1 MRGGRS
7 MFWRIFLVLWLVSTA
22 LVIGS
27 AVALA
32 LVAEREIPKQ
42 MRAGLVSTLRGAA
55 RPVLLL
61 RDRLPPDEFRET
73 LRALREES
81 DIDLYLVDADGRE
94 ALGREIPGAFGD
106 LAARTRDLPQVWL
119 SGPPPGGKLVYAER
133 TTDARGR
140 PLLVLMRVPG
150 PPLPGSAF
158 LLANLI
164 VPLSFSVVLA
174 SLFSAISA
182 RYLVKPIEHLRMA
195 TRRLASGALDYRIGH
210 LLSRRSDEFGALA
223 ADFDGMADR
232 IAALIANQRRLM
244 LDLSHEL
251 RSPLARLRVA
261 LELQRGDAP
270 RPDLLDR
277 MERDADRMDRLIGEL
292 LMLARL
298 ETHRVSPDVGRLEL
312 GALVG
317 DIVQDARLE
326 IAGTERR
333 LDYVAEHVPLY
344 VQGDAETL
352 RRAVENL
359 LRNALQHTPE
369 QAAVQLRIGRVG
381 GDARIEVCDEG
392 PGFDADT
399 LREPFVPFMRGDSAG
414 RHRGNGLGLAIVRA
428 AILHHR
434 GSVELR
440 NREGGSGAC
449 ADIRL
454 PCCDDGVGRYGAD

>member
-1 MRGGRS
+1 

-22 LVIGS
+22 LMIGS

-32 LVAEREIPKQ
+32 LVAEREMPNQ
-42 MRAGLVSTLRGAA
+42 MRTGVVSILQAAA
-55 RPVLLL
+55 RPILLM
-61 RDRLPPDEFRET
+61 RERVPPDEFRET
-73 LRALREES
+73 LRTLREEH
-81 DIDLYLVDADGRE
+81 DFDLYLVDADGRE
-94 ALGREIPGAFGD
+94 ALGRRVPDAFDD
-106 LAARTRDLPQVWL
+106 LAARARDVPLARL
-119 SGPPPGGKLVYAER
+119 SGPPPGGELVYAER

-150 PPLPGSAF
+150 PPFPGRAF

-174 SLFSAISA
+174 SLFSAMSA
-182 RYLVKPIEHLRMA
+182 RYLVAPIEHLRMA

-210 LLSRRSDEFGALA
+210 LLTRRNDEFGALA

-232 IAALIANQRRLM
+232 IAALVANQRTLM

-277 MERDADRMDRLIGEL
+277 MERDTERMDRLIGEL
-292 LMLARL
+292 LALARL
-298 ETHRVSPDVGRLEL
+298 ETHRVSPDVDRLEL

-333 LDYVAEHVPLY
+333 LDYVAGHVPLY

-369 QAAVQLRIGRVG
+369 QAAVQVRIERIG
-381 GDARIEVCDEG
+381 DEARIEVCDEG
-392 PGFDADT
+392 PGYDADI

-440 NREGGSGAC
+440 NREGGRGAC

-454 PCCDDGVGRYGAD
+454 PCCDAGPGRHGAD